1 MHKTIYVQLF
11 EEGTICYRPV
21 PAIEIENNIF
31 QIAGYELYDSVRIEN
46 EIWEFT
52 PGTTVIVE
60 EKLLSNGPCLV
71 AIKKK

>member
-1 MHKTIYVQLF
+1 M
-11 EEGTICYRPV
+11 

-31 QIAGYELYDSVRIEN
+31 QIAGYELYDSVKIEN
-46 EIWEFT
+46 ETWEFI

-60 EKLLSNGPCLV
+60 EKILSTGPCLV